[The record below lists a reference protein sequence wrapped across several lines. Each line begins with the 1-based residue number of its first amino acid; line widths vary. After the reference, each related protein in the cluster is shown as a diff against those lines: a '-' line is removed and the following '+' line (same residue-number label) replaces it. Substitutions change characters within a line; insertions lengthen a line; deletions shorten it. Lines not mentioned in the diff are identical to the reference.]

1 MTFNHQTTLVQPG
14 KGSTYLVLGDLYTFL
29 ATGEDTDGTYSIVE
43 VLMQPQS
50 VIPAHRHDQ
59 ADEAHYI
66 LEGEVEYQLEART
79 IVAISGTFLN
89 FPKNQYHG
97 FKNIGSNPAKILII
111 ITPSGAEQFFS
122 EIGQQIVEPMSDE
135 EKRNLLSPP
144 NPADIEKAIEL
155 AITKY
160 GLEFLS

>member
-1 MTFNHQTTLVQPG
+1 MTANYQTTLVQPG
-14 KGSTYLVLGDLYTFL
+14 NGSTYLALGDLYTFL
-29 ATGEDTDGTYSIVE
+29 ATGEDTGGAYSIIE

-50 VIPAHRHDQ
+50 MIPPHRHDQ

-66 LEGEVEYQLEART
+66 LEGEVEYQLEDRT
-79 IVAISGTFLN
+79 MIAISGTFFN
-89 FPKNQYHG
+89 FPRNKYHG
-97 FKNIGSNPAKILII
+97 FKNIGSNPAKILMI

-122 EIGQQIVEPMSDE
+122 EVGQQIVEPMSDE

-144 NPADIEKAIEL
+144 NPADVEKAIEV

>member
-1 MTFNHQTTLVQPG
+1 MTFNHKTTLVQPG
-14 KGSTYLVLGDLYTFL
+14 KGYTYLVLGDLYTFL
-29 ATGEDTDGTYSIVE
+29 ATGEDTGGAYSITE

-66 LEGEVEYQLEART
+66 LEGEIEYQLEDRT
-79 IVAISGTFLN
+79 SIATSGTFFN

-97 FKNIGSNPAKILII
+97 FKNIGSNPAKILMI
-111 ITPSGAEQFFS
+111 ITPAGAEQFFS
-122 EIGQQIVEPMSDE
+122 EMGQQIVEPMSEE

-144 NPADIEKAIEL
+144 NPADIEKAIEI
-155 AITKY
+155 AVNKY